1 MKYAFMA
8 AHEREF
14 SVIRMCKVLDVRR
27 SGYYAWKRRPLSL
40 RAQDDIALLLKV
52 QDAFEKNRKVYG
64 SRRIRHYLHR
74 KGTACSRY
82 RVAKLMKTGQLIAR
96 RTRKRRPITTQ
107 QQAGNRTAPNVL
119 NQDFQASQPS
129 EKWVQ

>member
-1 MKYAFMA
+1 
-8 AHEREF
+8 
-14 SVIRMCKVLDVRR
+14 VRR

-64 SRRIRHYLHR
+64 SRWIRHYLHR